1 MAPDAA
7 MLLRALQYGDSAF
20 PSGGFAFSW
29 GLEGLAADGL
39 VENAADVAELAHDQ
53 VVHRWNGMDRILL
66 RAAFDAAAAGADPA
80 AFAAID
86 RRCETATMSEPMRA
100 GSKRAGRGLLGVHA
114 RLGHAAAVAYR
125 AATAEDPALGHLPVA
140 QGLVFHASGLSLPV
154 AEGLSGWAVVT
165 ALGSAAVR
173 LGLMGHIE
181 AQQMARSLQ
190 PILVGLLEADPP
202 AAGLSSF
209 TPLADIAMARNPSR
223 HMRMFAT

>member
-1 MAPDAA
+1 METDPA
-7 MLLRALQYGDSAF
+7 LLLSALQYGDSAF

-39 VENAADVAELAHDQ
+39 AENAADVAELAHDQ
-53 VVHRWNGMDRILL
+53 LVHRWNCMDRVLL
-66 RAAFDAAAAGADPA
+66 LAAYEAAPTGLDAIAT
-80 AFAAID
+80 ID
-86 RRCETATMSEPMRA
+86 RRCEAATWSEPMRA

-114 RLGHAAAVAYR
+114 RLGHAAAASYR
-125 AATAEDPALGHLPVA
+125 AMAAGDPALGHLPVA
-140 QGLVFHASGLSLPV
+140 QGLVFHAAGLSRPV

-165 ALGSAAVR
+165 ALSSAAVR

-181 AQQMARSLQ
+181 AQQMASSLR
-190 PILVGLLEADPP
+190 PTLTRLLLAEP
-202 AAGLSSF
+202 ASALSSF

>member
-1 MAPDAA
+1 MEGEADI
-7 MLLRALQYGDSAF
+7 LLRALQYGDSAF

-39 VENAADVAELAHDQ
+39 VENAADVGELAHDQ
-53 VVHRWNGMDRILL
+53 LVHRWNCMDRVLL
-66 RAAFDAAAAGADPA
+66 RAAYDAAVSGTGAL
-80 AFAAID
+80 AAID
-86 RRCETATMSEPMRA
+86 RRCEAATWSESMRA

-114 RLGHAAAVAYR
+114 RLGHAAAVTYR
-125 AATAEDPALGHLPVA
+125 AVVSADSALGHLPVV
-140 QGLVFHASGLSLPV
+140 QGLVFQASGLSRPV

-181 AQQMARSLQ
+181 AQQMASSLR
-190 PILVGLLEADPP
+190 PILARLLHAEPSLP
-202 AAGLSSF
+202 ALSSF

-223 HMRMFAT
+223 PLRMFAT